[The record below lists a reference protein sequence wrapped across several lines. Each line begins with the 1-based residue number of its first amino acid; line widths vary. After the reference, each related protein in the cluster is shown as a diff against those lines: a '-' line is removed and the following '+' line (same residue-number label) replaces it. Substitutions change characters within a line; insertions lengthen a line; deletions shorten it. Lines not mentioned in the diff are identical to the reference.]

1 MQVTPKYR
9 KKSQR
14 WVVDTRAKA
23 IKKLGGEKGEERNF
37 KTFEE
42 ADQHANEVNAAQGNG
57 GVITSGQ
64 SQTIDNAV
72 IALHQRCDQRVKDGK
87 ITWKHGENLKNH
99 CAFFSNL
106 QFNGGRF
113 GDVRCADISTA
124 DIEDLLIPQ
133 VIGRPK
139 TIKEKLASLKQ
150 LFDLA
155 HRLGW
160 SSHTNPARQ
169 VKLEQSRYGKNAP
182 TKKLSRFCVSEIRDL
197 IEAALANE
205 KIARGTNIIWCD
217 GLALA
222 FAAQTG
228 LRFGEQAALHWDAVD
243 LENGRV
249 KVERVVRKI
258 ALKVYEIQDAPKT
271 DAAYRT
277 VFLTPQLVTQLRE
290 WKLRSPHNDLVFPT
304 RAGTFHCQSANWY
317 NRVLHPACDKV
328 GIDRIR
334 WHDLRHFFA
343 SICLELFGEDLN
355 RVCILMGHKSINTTR
370 ELYGHWIDDPERDA
384 IDAEEFG
391 KKLWA

>member
-9 KKSQR
+9 RKSNR
-14 WVVDTRAKA
+14 WIVDTRPKG
-23 IKKLGGEKGEERNF
+23 IKKLNNHKGEQKEFSNQ
-37 KTFEE
+37 ED
-42 ADQHANEVNAAQGNG
+42 AGAYAAQVNAAQGNG
-57 GVITSGQ
+57 GVISGTQ

-72 IALHQRCDQRVKDGK
+72 VALHQRCDQRVKDGK
-87 ITWKHGENLKNH
+87 ITWKHGENLKIH

-160 SSHTNPARQ
+160 CSHTNPARQ

-182 TKKLSRFCVSEIRDL
+182 TKKLTRFCVSEIRDL

-205 KIARGTNIIWCD
+205 KIARGTNITWCD

-258 ALKVYEIQDAPKT
+258 ALKVYEIQPAPKT

-317 NRVLHPACDKV
+317 NRVLHPACDEV

-355 RVCILMGHKSINTTR
+355 RICKLMGHKSINTTR

-391 KKLWA
+391 NKLWA